1 MLMNCSIDMCSLA
14 RRKKLHL
21 TASVV
26 MKTVNIV
33 TLSLPQVWITEL
45 KINTIYSKRDTSLT
59 MYVAANYLTRLAYT
73 DIYIL
78 FKSSHKIC
86 FFSPSDMNSKK

>member
-1 MLMNCSIDMCSLA
+1 
-14 RRKKLHL
+14 
-21 TASVV
+21 

-78 FKSSHKIC
+78 FKSSLKIG
-86 FFSPSDMNSKK
+86 FFSSDMNSKIRPKMSCEFDAE